1 VRFLLEEGR
10 TKARCAPSQGGGRTC
25 VEGAKSK
32 ERGQGFSKVQVGK
45 GKGISRE
52 KAKAQGKRSKG

>member
-1 VRFLLEEGR
+1 VRFLIEEGH
-10 TKARCAPSQGGGRTC
+10 TKARCAPSQGEGCTC

-52 KAKAQGKRSKG
+52 KAQGKKSKG